1 MVPAHF
7 VWTLRLRSCTATA
20 LALLLCAGLSGCASW
35 TSGKSK
41 DNFQSENCAS
51 STAGY
56 GMACEAPRELRKV
69 SLPEYMIEPPDVL
82 LIESVNNIRPSFA
95 PVRAGETLIVQVN
108 RTIPIGQI
116 EDPVSAQFKQINGLY
131 VIGPGGI

>member
-1 MVPAHF
+1 MVPAHL
-7 VWTLRLRSCTATA
+7 VWTLRLRPCTAA
-20 LALLLCAGLSGCASW
+20 AFVLFLCAGLSGCASW

-41 DNFQSENCAS
+41 DNCQPENCAS

-82 LIESVNNIRPSFA
+82 LIESVNNIRLRLHPCELA
-95 PVRAGETLIVQVN
+95 
-108 RTIPIGQI
+108 
-116 EDPVSAQFKQINGLY
+116 KH
-131 VIGPGGI
+131 